1 MTTAQWQKA
10 FGSDAEIRTVS
21 TYTISGGTMTVVF
34 SSPVTGDLQKNMP
47 YIIKTTGNVTEFALK
62 TTVSPA
68 EAVAVIR
75 DGGSQEIG
83 RFIGTYVAETTI
95 PDGCLFISGN
105 KFYCSKGL
113 STSKAFRA
121 YFHMNDL
128 MTSGSAVMMAFED
141 GTTGISLTPDPSPRG
156 EGNFKGEG
164 SDYYTLDGRKVNGQ
178 SSMVNG
184 QSKKGVYIVN
194 GKKVIK

>member
-1 MTTAQWQKA
+1 
-10 FGSDAEIRTVS
+10 
-21 TYTISGGTMTVVF
+21 MTVVF

-121 YFHMNDL
+121 YFDL
-128 MTSGSAVMMAFED
+128 SPAAAGVRAFNLNFGED
-141 GTTGISLTPDPSPRG
+141 DATGIVSTTNLTNYTNSAGAGWYDLSGRKLSGKPTK
-156 EGNFKGEG
+156 KGL
-164 SDYYTLDGRKVNGQ
+164 YINNGRKV
-178 SSMVNG
+178 
-184 QSKKGVYIVN
+184 
-194 GKKVIK
+194 VIK